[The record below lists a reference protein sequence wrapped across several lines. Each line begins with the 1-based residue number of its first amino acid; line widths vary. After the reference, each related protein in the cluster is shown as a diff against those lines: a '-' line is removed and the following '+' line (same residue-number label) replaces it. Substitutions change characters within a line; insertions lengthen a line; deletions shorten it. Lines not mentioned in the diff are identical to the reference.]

1 MTQKCQKWQ
10 IRNYQPIRCAFSS
23 SKCTKTRFRPELRPR
38 TPLGEL
44 TLVDWGGGHHLPISF
59 PLDLGALVISLP
71 TQVSGYVTPMVP
83 CRGTL
88 QKIFRPSLGATVI
101 ASEHHIT
108 IIRPVCANCQVNR
121 ANGRDNVLFNVSL
134 SVCVHRTSQLAQWTT
149 LLKNVD
155 FGGF

>member
-1 MTQKCQKWQ
+1 MHQ
-10 IRNYQPIRCAFSS
+10 NSFSAGAPPADPARGANPNRLGRGTS
-23 SKCTKTRFRPELRPR
+23 PPHILPPRRLRR
-38 TPLGEL
+38 
-44 TLVDWGGGHHLPISF
+44 
-59 PLDLGALVISLP
+59 LDLGALVISLP